1 MSFQDIKIVRKIPI
15 VNGFVVAPDALES
28 NRSLETA
35 VSILESNTDVMDGVE
50 LNGFEAG
57 GPVGLGV
64 GTLAGPKFGKQR
76 WLELDVPFG
85 DLRGKQIRVVNGNHQ
100 IVP

>member
-15 VNGFVVAPDALES
+15 INGFVVAPDALEK

-35 VSILESNTDVMDGVE
+35 VSALESNTDVMGSVE
-50 LNGFEAG
+50 LNGFDPQGAVHLGAG
-57 GPVGLGV
+57 S
-64 GTLAGPKFGKQR
+64 LAGPKHGKQR

-85 DLRGKQIRVVNGNHQ
+85 DLRGKQVRVVNGSHQ